1 MNIENLKTFI
11 TLSELKNFTQT
22 ADRYFIVQSTV
33 TNRIMELE
41 KELGKKLFIRNRKNV
56 ELTEEGQ
63 HFLSYAR
70 RIVALEASAISE
82 LSMLHTFS
90 ETLRIGT
97 VNTVYD
103 CYLVDPITD
112 FIREHTDISVKVII
126 DHSGPLLRM
135 LQDGTV
141 DLVFSFIPLKKSGF
155 VCKPFISDEVVL
167 VTSPEH
173 REYESGVSLEDLT
186 KLRYLYCDFMV
197 QDNGT
202 FIRDMFPK
210 NFSFSFE
217 IDKLGH
223 LLHYLRQGLGYSFLP
238 RTMVQPHLEDG
249 SLISIPLLDFR
260 APTIQHFIVI
270 PEGKTGNCSIRD
282 FLSMLPGENPS
293 LIPESENKNQ
303 EGES

>member
-22 ADRYFIVQSTV
+22 ADKYYIVQSTV

-56 ELTEEGQ
+56 ELTEEGV
-63 HFLSYAR
+63 HFLSYAK
-70 RIVALEASAISE
+70 RIVSLEASAIEE

-103 CYLVDPITD
+103 CHLSRHIMDY
-112 FIREHTDISVKVII
+112 IRSYADISVKVVI

-135 LQDGTV
+135 LQDGTADV
-141 DLVFSFIPLKKSGF
+141 VFSYVPLKKNGF
-155 VCKPFISDEVVL
+155 LCNPLHTDAVVL
-167 VTSPEH
+167 VTSPVH
-173 REYESGVSLEDLT
+173 REYVSGIRQSQLPELN
-186 KLRYLYCDFMV
+186 YLYCDFMI

-210 NFSFSFE
+210 NYAFPFE
-217 IDKLGH
+217 IDKLTH
-223 LLHYLRQGLGYSFLP
+223 LLPYLLAGIGYSFLP
-238 RTMVQPHLEDG
+238 QSLVQKYLDDG
-249 SLISIPLLDFR
+249 SLLAVPLLDFT
-260 APTIQHFIVI
+260 APTMQSFYAVS
-270 PEGKTGNCSIRD
+270 ESKANTTAVRR
-282 FLSMLPGENPS
+282 FLDAL
-293 LIPESENKNQ
+293 ESECNSK
-303 EGES
+303 EHL

>member
-63 HFLSYAR
+63 HFLAYAK
-70 RIVALEASAISE
+70 RIVALEASAIEE

-90 ETLRIGT
+90 ENLRIGT

-103 CYLVDPITD
+103 CYLIGPITT
-112 FIREHTDISVKVII
+112 FVKNHKDISVKVIV

-141 DLVFSFIPLKKSGF
+141 DVAFSYVPLKKTGF
-155 VCKPFISDEVVL
+155 ICKPFLSDDLLL
-167 VTSPEH
+167 VTSPMH
-173 REYESGVSLEDLT
+173 TEYKDGITQDQLAEIN
-186 KLRYLYCDFMV
+186 YLYCDFMV
-197 QDNGT
+197 HDNGT
-202 FIRDMFPK
+202 FIRDLFPK
-210 NFSFSFE
+210 NFSFPFE
-217 IDKLGH
+217 IDKLTH
-223 LLHYLRQGLGYSFLP
+223 LPHYLMEGFGYTYLP
-238 RTMVQPHLEDG
+238 RSLVQPYLDDG
-249 SLISIPLLDFR
+249 SLISVPLKDFT
-260 APTIQHFIVI
+260 APEVQSFVIV
-270 PEGKTGNCSIRD
+270 
-282 FLSMLPGENPS
+282 
-293 LIPESENKNQ
+293 PESKSDVLSIQRFLHELP
-303 EGES
+303 EEETVL

>member
-22 ADRYFIVQSTV
+22 ADRYYIVQSTV

-41 KELGKKLFIRNRKNV
+41 KGLGKKLFIRNRKNV

-63 HFLSYAR
+63 HFLNYAK
-70 RIVALEASAISE
+70 RIVALEASAIEE

-97 VNTVYD
+97 VNTAYD
-103 CYLVDPITD
+103 CFLNRHIMNY
-112 FIREHTDISVKVII
+112 IREYTDISVKVII

-141 DLVFSFIPLKKSGF
+141 DIVFSYIPLKKAGF
-155 VCKPFISDEVVL
+155 ICHPFHADELLL
-167 VTSPEH
+167 VTSPAYQ
-173 REYESGVSLEDLT
+173 EYKDGIRKNQLPD
-186 KLRYLYCDFMV
+186 LRYLYCDIMI

-210 NFSFSFE
+210 NHSFSFE
-217 IDKLGH
+217 IDKLTH
-223 LLHYLRQGLGYSFLP
+223 LIPYLLEDLGYAFLP
-238 RTMVQPHLEDG
+238 RSLVQKYLDEG
-249 SLISIPLLDFR
+249 SLISIPLIGFT
-260 APTIQHFIVI
+260 APTVQNYIVV
-270 PEGKTGNCSIRD
+270 P
-282 FLSMLPGENPS
+282 
-293 LIPESENKNQ
+293 ENKIANAAILQ
-303 EGES
+303 LITDLGLKEEDFHEE